1 MGFSVTSLCPK
12 SSKHGQ
18 EMLSFF
24 VCFLFFICLLCA
36 SSEDQVCTG
45 SVSAAPQL
53 CVLKGNA
60 CQTSGKIRELMRA
73 GATGFLKFE
82 EVAVSHCDFSPGG
95 PCESRGLLGA
105 CAAGPLQQLLILCVL
120 ILNSG
125 SPGIQTPSRM
135 QKRDCVSLAL
145 KGARGPGRLFWLFGD
160 WGGGHE
166 ARGAVRLA
174 DQQCD

>member
-1 MGFSVTSLCPK
+1 MFSVFHLFALCKFRGPSLHQVCLC
-12 SSKHGQ
+12 SSAA
-18 EMLSFF
+18 
-24 VCFLFFICLLCA
+24 LCA
-36 SSEDQVCTG
+36 QRKCLSDLRED
-45 SVSAAPQL
+45 S
-53 CVLKGNA
+53 
-60 CQTSGKIRELMRA
+60 RA

-95 PCESRGLLGA
+95 PCESRGLSGA

-145 KGARGPGRLFWLFGD
+145 KGARGPGRLFCLYGD

-166 ARGAVRLA
+166 ARGAGRLA